1 MNMNISKTQPDVSK
15 DTPENDG
22 QRSRPVTLRENVVLT
37 LKLLAGMGLLGAALW
52 SVDVW
57 MMAK

>member
-1 MNMNISKTQPDVSK
+1 VSK